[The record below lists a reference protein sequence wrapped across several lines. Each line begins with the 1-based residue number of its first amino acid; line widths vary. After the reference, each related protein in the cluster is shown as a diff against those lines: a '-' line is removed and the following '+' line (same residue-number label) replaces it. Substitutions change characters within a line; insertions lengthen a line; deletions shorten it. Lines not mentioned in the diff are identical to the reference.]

1 MTVGWN
7 VCAVEFAVSVLFNL
21 TFHIRIP

>member
-21 TFHIRIP
+21 TFHVCIA

>member
-7 VCAVEFAVSVLFNL
+7 VCAVEFAVSVFFNL
-21 TFHIRIP
+21 TFQVCKT